1 MLPTCRKLH
10 TRLFYR
16 LAVRLSRHRLFDLSW
31 VYSIAAID
39 RWLSDSSH
47 AHQNRSRATRDHRR
61 EEWRQ
66 PHGYPLQ
73 FDIHFSHFPGWLF
86 NEIRIN
92 ESAISQSRSVQYNRR
107 DLGQPRWGIGGLQL
121 D

>member
-1 MLPTCRKLH
+1 
-10 TRLFYR
+10 LFS
-16 LAVRLSRHRLFDLSW
+16 VC
-31 VYSIAAID
+31 IGG
-39 RWLSDSSH
+39 SSH
-47 AHQNRSRATRDHRR
+47 AHQNCIQATRDHRR

-73 FDIHFSHFPGWLF
+73 FDKHFSHCPGWLF

-92 ESAISQSRSVQYNRR
+92 ELAISQSRSVQYNRR
-107 DLGQPRWGIGGLQL
+107 DLGQPSWGIGELQL